1 MANLSQEKR
10 LKMLEFLSFLKDEH
24 KDNDEALKAIHE
36 IENEIVSKKYGLV
49 WEEHEENVDIQ
60 MRTHVPV
67 FLEAKDREIIG
78 DEDNPNFNFLL
89 EGDNL
94 HSLKLLEK
102 THKGKIDVIYIDP
115 PYNTGNKDFIYD
127 DNYIGL
133 DDTFRHSKW
142 LSFMEKRLRIA
153 KRLLTNEGVIFISI
167 GDDEVSQLKGLMDEV
182 YGEENYINLIAVKT
196 KNAAGASGGG
206 EDKKLKKNIEFLLV
220 YVKNVNYLE
229 PFETVYKTTEIEE
242 LLNYYKTNN
251 ISWKYTSVLYN
262 RGDKEYVGSTVDG
275 AGDEIKIYKRNNP
288 EFKSVNQITK
298 LENISIKEVYKK
310 YFYDIHMTAMPQSSI
325 RTRVVDFIGL
335 ENLNKDSLYSIEY
348 TPKTGR
354 NKGKIYEQFYK
365 GKKLRLIAWFSDVGI
380 SNDEGVFKKDIEGTF
395 WDGIELNNLTKEG
408 GVKFENGKKP
418 LSLIKRIISMYPY
431 KDISILDF
439 FAGSGTT
446 GHAVVDLNKE
456 NGGNRKYILC
466 TNNENNICEDVTYQ
480 RLINIQEELP
490 HNLKYYKTDFI
501 PKIQDD
507 EDNVLSDDL
516 LNHIKE
522 MVQLEH
528 GIDIDNQKYHIIL
541 TDDDA
546 DRMEKEWDKYKECKA
561 LYISKNVLLTTSQNL
576 LFSSVEINTI
586 PDYYFESELRE
597 VGEIW

>member
-115 PYNTGNKDFIYD
+115 PYNTGNEDFKYND
-127 DNYIGL
+127 RFVEKEDGY
-133 DDTFRHSKW
+133 RHSKW
-142 LSFMEKRLRIA
+142 LSFMN
-153 KRLLTNEGVIFISI
+153 KRLLIAKKLLSDKGIIFISI
-167 GDDEVSQLKGLMDEV
+167 DDNEQAQLKLLCDDIFGEQNFLTKLTVKTGEV
-182 YGEENYINLIAVKT
+182 YGTKAAHIKKTLVKVKDYVIIYQMEKGKLVEKQPLFDILDVFYDSHYTHILTDGKKIISIIDYIKNDDFSIKKFKTYNLAV
-196 KNAAGASGGG
+196 N
-206 EDKKLKKNIEFLLV
+206 KKNI
-220 YVKNVNYLE
+220 NV
-229 PFETVYKTTEIEE
+229 
-242 LLNYYKTNN
+242 LLNLDKSFKDYFIKRIAPILYKDSQFNMKIPDSIQKQLKPRNTYNYEGTLLM
-251 ISWKYTSVLYN
+251 KTSGQTIRHLQAFNDVLRWSDN
-262 RGDKEYVGSTVDG
+262 GTSEFGRTIPRGDVWDDFVKDMGNVGKEG
-275 AGDEIKIYKRNNP
+275 E
-288 EFKSVNQITK
+288 
-298 LENISIKEVYKK
+298 
-310 YFYDIHMTAMPQSSI
+310 
-325 RTRVVDFIGL
+325 VDF
-335 ENLNKDSLYSIEY
+335 K
-348 TPKTGR
+348 
-354 NKGKIYEQFYK
+354 
-365 GKKLRLIAWFSDVGI
+365 
-380 SNDEGVFKKDIEGTF
+380 
-395 WDGIELNNLTKEG
+395 
-408 GVKFENGKKP
+408 NGKKP
-418 LSLIKRIISMYPY
+418 IRLIKQLIKWSNFKNSI
-431 KDISILDF
+431 ILDF

-446 GHAVVDLNKE
+446 GHAVIDLNKE
-456 NGGNRKYILC
+456 DGGNRKYILC

-528 GIDIDNQKYHIIL
+528 GIDIDNQKYHIVL

-561 LYISKNVLLTTSQNL
+561 LYISKNVLLTTSQNV

>member
-115 PYNTGNKDFIYD
+115 PYNTGNEDFKYND
-127 DNYIGL
+127 RFVEKEDGY
-133 DDTFRHSKW
+133 RHSKW
-142 LSFMEKRLRIA
+142 LSFMN
-153 KRLLTNEGVIFISI
+153 KRLLIAKKLLSDKGIIFISI
-167 GDDEVSQLKGLMDEV
+167 DDNEQAQLKLLCDDIFGEQNFLTKLTVKTGEV
-182 YGEENYINLIAVKT
+182 YGTKAAHIKKTLVKVKDYVIIYQMEKGKLVEKQPLFDILDVFYDSHYTHILTDGKKIISIIDYIKNDDFSIKKFKTYNLAV
-196 KNAAGASGGG
+196 N
-206 EDKKLKKNIEFLLV
+206 KKNI
-220 YVKNVNYLE
+220 NV
-229 PFETVYKTTEIEE
+229 
-242 LLNYYKTNN
+242 LLNLDKSFKDYFIKRIAPILYKDSQFNMKIPDSIQKQLKPRNTYNYEGTLLM
-251 ISWKYTSVLYN
+251 KTSGQTIRHLQAFNDVLRWSDN
-262 RGDKEYVGSTVDG
+262 GTSEFGRTIPRGDVWDDFVKDMGNVGKEG
-275 AGDEIKIYKRNNP
+275 E
-288 EFKSVNQITK
+288 
-298 LENISIKEVYKK
+298 
-310 YFYDIHMTAMPQSSI
+310 
-325 RTRVVDFIGL
+325 VDF
-335 ENLNKDSLYSIEY
+335 K
-348 TPKTGR
+348 
-354 NKGKIYEQFYK
+354 
-365 GKKLRLIAWFSDVGI
+365 
-380 SNDEGVFKKDIEGTF
+380 
-395 WDGIELNNLTKEG
+395 
-408 GVKFENGKKP
+408 NGKKP
-418 LSLIKRIISMYPY
+418 IRLIKQLIKWSNFKNSI
-431 KDISILDF
+431 ILDF

-446 GHAVVDLNKE
+446 GHAVIDLNKE
-456 NGGNRKYILC
+456 DGGNRKYILC

-561 LYISKNVLLTTSQNL
+561 LYISKNVLLTTSQNV

>member
-102 THKGKIDVIYIDP
+102 THKGKVDVIYIDP
-115 PYNTGNKDFIYD
+115 PYNTGNEDFIYD
-127 DNYIGL
+127 DNYVEKEDGY
-133 DDTFRHSKW
+133 RHSKW
-142 LSFMEKRLRIA
+142 LSFMTKRLEIA
-153 KRLLTNEGVIFISI
+153 KRLLSDKGIIFISI
-167 GDDEVSQLKGLMDEV
+167 DDNEQAQLKLLCDDIFGEQSFLTKLTIKTGEV
-182 YGEENYINLIAVKT
+182 YGTKAAHIKKTLVKVKDYVIIYQMERGKLVEKQPLFDILDVFYDPHYT
-196 KNAAGASGGG
+196 HILSGG
-206 EDKKLKKNIEFLLV
+206 ENIISIIDYIKNDDFSIKKFKKYNLPVSKKNINILLSLDQNFKD
-220 YVKNVNYLE
+220 YFIK
-229 PFETVYKTTEIEE
+229 K
-242 LLNYYKTNN
+242 
-251 ISWKYTSVLYN
+251 ISPVLYKDSQFN
-262 RGDKEYVGSTVDG
+262 MKIPNDIQKQLKSRKAYNYEGTLLMKTSGQTIRHLQAFNDVLRWSDNSISEFGRTIPRGDVWDDFVKDMGNVG
-275 AGDEIKIYKRNNP
+275 
-288 EFKSVNQITK
+288 
-298 LENISIKEVYKK
+298 
-310 YFYDIHMTAMPQSSI
+310 
-325 RTRVVDFIGL
+325 
-335 ENLNKDSLYSIEY
+335 
-348 TPKTGR
+348 
-354 NKGKIYEQFYK
+354 
-365 GKKLRLIAWFSDVGI
+365 
-380 SNDEGVFKKDIEGTF
+380 
-395 WDGIELNNLTKEG
+395 KEG
-408 GVKFENGKKP
+408 GIDFKNGKKP
-418 LSLIKRIISMYPY
+418 IRLIKQLIKWSNFKNSI
-431 KDISILDF
+431 ILDF

-446 GHAVVDLNKE
+446 GHAVVNLNKE
-456 NGGNRKYILC
+456 DGGNRKYILC
-466 TNNENNICEDVTYQ
+466 TNNENNICEEVTYQ
-480 RLINIQEELP
+480 RLINIQDDLP

-501 PKIQDD
+501 PKIRND

-516 LNHIKE
+516 LVHIKE

-528 GIDIDNQKYHIIL
+528 GIDIDNEQYHIIL

-546 DRMEKEWDKYKECKA
+546 DKMEMEWDKHKKSKG
-561 LYISKNVLLTTSQNL
+561 LYISKNVLLTTSQNT
-576 LFSSVEINTI
+576 LFSSMEINTI

>member
-115 PYNTGNKDFIYD
+115 PYNTGNEDFKYND
-127 DNYIGL
+127 RFVEKEDGY
-133 DDTFRHSKW
+133 RHSKW
-142 LSFMEKRLRIA
+142 LSFMN
-153 KRLLTNEGVIFISI
+153 KRLLIAKKLLSDKGIIFISI
-167 GDDEVSQLKGLMDEV
+167 DDNEQAQLKLLCDDIFGEQNFLTKLTVKTGEV
-182 YGEENYINLIAVKT
+182 YGTKAAHIKKTLVKVKDYVIIYQMEKGKLVEKQPLFDILDDFYDSHYTHILTDGKKIISIIDYIKNDDFSIKKFKTYNLAV
-196 KNAAGASGGG
+196 N
-206 EDKKLKKNIEFLLV
+206 KKNI
-220 YVKNVNYLE
+220 NV
-229 PFETVYKTTEIEE
+229 
-242 LLNYYKTNN
+242 LLNLDKSFKDYFIKRIAPILYKDSQFNMEIPDSIQKQLKPRNTYNYEGTLLM
-251 ISWKYTSVLYN
+251 KTSGQTIRHLQAFNDVLRWSDN
-262 RGDKEYVGSTVDG
+262 GTSEFGRTIPRGDVWDDFVKDMGNVGKEG
-275 AGDEIKIYKRNNP
+275 E
-288 EFKSVNQITK
+288 
-298 LENISIKEVYKK
+298 
-310 YFYDIHMTAMPQSSI
+310 
-325 RTRVVDFIGL
+325 VDF
-335 ENLNKDSLYSIEY
+335 K
-348 TPKTGR
+348 
-354 NKGKIYEQFYK
+354 
-365 GKKLRLIAWFSDVGI
+365 
-380 SNDEGVFKKDIEGTF
+380 
-395 WDGIELNNLTKEG
+395 
-408 GVKFENGKKP
+408 NGKKP
-418 LSLIKRIISMYPY
+418 IRLIKQLIKWSNFKNSI
-431 KDISILDF
+431 ILDF

-446 GHAVVDLNKE
+446 GHAVIDLNKE
-456 NGGNRKYILC
+456 DGGNRKYILC

>member
-115 PYNTGNKDFIYD
+115 PYNTGNEDFKYND
-127 DNYIGL
+127 RFVEKEDGY
-133 DDTFRHSKW
+133 RHSKW
-142 LSFMEKRLRIA
+142 LSFMN
-153 KRLLTNEGVIFISI
+153 KRLLIAKKLLSDKGIIFISI
-167 GDDEVSQLKGLMDEV
+167 DDNEQAQLKLLCDDIFGEQNFLTKLTVKTGEV
-182 YGEENYINLIAVKT
+182 YGTKAAHIKKTLVKVKDYVIIYQMEKGKLVEKQPLFDILDVFYDSHYTHILTDGKKIISIIDYIKNDDFSIKKFKTYNLAV
-196 KNAAGASGGG
+196 N
-206 EDKKLKKNIEFLLV
+206 KKNI
-220 YVKNVNYLE
+220 NV
-229 PFETVYKTTEIEE
+229 
-242 LLNYYKTNN
+242 LLNLDKSFKDYFIKRIAPILYKDSQFNMKIPDSIQKQLKPRNTYNYEGTLLM
-251 ISWKYTSVLYN
+251 KTSGQTIRHLQAFNDVLRWSDN
-262 RGDKEYVGSTVDG
+262 GTSEFGRTIPRGDVWDDFVKDMGNVGKEG
-275 AGDEIKIYKRNNP
+275 E
-288 EFKSVNQITK
+288 
-298 LENISIKEVYKK
+298 
-310 YFYDIHMTAMPQSSI
+310 
-325 RTRVVDFIGL
+325 VDF
-335 ENLNKDSLYSIEY
+335 K
-348 TPKTGR
+348 
-354 NKGKIYEQFYK
+354 
-365 GKKLRLIAWFSDVGI
+365 
-380 SNDEGVFKKDIEGTF
+380 
-395 WDGIELNNLTKEG
+395 
-408 GVKFENGKKP
+408 NGKKP
-418 LSLIKRIISMYPY
+418 IRLIKQLIKWSNFKNSI
-431 KDISILDF
+431 ILDF

-446 GHAVVDLNKE
+446 GHAVIDLNKE
-456 NGGNRKYILC
+456 DGGNRKYILC